1 VRNALAETDMMTVL
15 GPVKFVSYG
24 KKAQQNKLPTLLVQ
38 WINGELKT
46 VWPKKIATQKYIY
59 PTPKWAER

>member
-1 VRNALAETDMMTVL
+1 VRNALAKTDMMTVL
-15 GPVKFVSYG
+15 GPVKFVSYD
-24 KKAQQNKLPTLLVQ
+24 KKVQQNKLPTLLVQ

-59 PTPKWAER
+59 PTPKWADR

>member
-1 VRNALAETDMMTVL
+1 MTVL
-15 GPVKFVSYG
+15 GPVKFVSYD
-24 KKAQQNKLPTLLVQ
+24 KKVQQNKLPTLLVQ

-59 PTPKWAER
+59 PTPKWADR